1 MDKDQLTAYLRSTKR
16 SSSAI
21 NRTLWALDVFEIWL
35 KETLGSSIEENITK
49 NDLVAF
55 IQSAEK
61 KQKNLLLGL
70 ANVFEFI
77 GREDLKVSALKMRR
91 AILNKEIKPMR
102 LKDFLGVDQSLIAS
116 LDAKGVSDAWSLL
129 HISKT
134 PEARHDLAD
143 ELDVPYQDLLDLV
156 KMADLSRMF
165 AVKAVRTRLYLE
177 SGYDTLDKL
186 AAQDPMEL
194 HLSLVRFVDES
205 GFDGIATLPKEA
217 QATVKTAREME
228 RWVMFEKDE

>member
-21 NRTLWALDVFEIWL
+21 NRTLWALDVFETWL

-102 LKDFLGVDQSLIAS
+102 LKDFLGVDQSLIAF
-116 LDAKGVSDAWSLL
+116 LDAKGLRDAWSLL

-228 RWVMFEKDE
+228 RWVVFEKDE